1 MCLFVF
7 FFFLTETRIV
17 QVTPR
22 VAILMTREWA
32 TKRPKSQRKL
42 KVSGVT
48 VKNLGSFSLYLATS
62 YRMWK

>member
-1 MCLFVF
+1 M
-7 FFFLTETRIV
+7 
-17 QVTPR
+17 TPR